1 MFCLLCCATRSL
13 TTLLCFFKSHA
24 LFELYQASRHIN
36 CKASLAGGK
45 KAHHIFYGSQ
55 AMHTINLKAGRVCAN
70 MASI

>member
-1 MFCLLCCATRSL
+1 MFCLLCPATRSL

-36 CKASLAGGK
+36 CKASLDGE
-45 KAHHIFYGSQ
+45 KADHIFYGSQ

-70 MASI
+70 MANI